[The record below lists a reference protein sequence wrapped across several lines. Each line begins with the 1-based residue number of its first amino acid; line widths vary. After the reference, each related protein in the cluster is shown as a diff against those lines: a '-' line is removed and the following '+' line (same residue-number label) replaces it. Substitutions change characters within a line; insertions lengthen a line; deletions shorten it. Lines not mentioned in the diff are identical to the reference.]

1 METDSNSI
9 PKGNSMARLQRIDAS
24 LRQEGSFSRSVADT
38 FQATWT
44 AAHPNGTVSVRDLG
58 RDPLPYLT
66 QFDVDASQVPE
77 DQRTAEQRAAAARP
91 AALVDELVAADAILL
106 GIPLYNWGTP
116 ASVKTWIDYLLLDPR
131 TRAHGLL
138 AGRPAVLVSA
148 RGGSYRPGT
157 PHEGWDYAEPYLR
170 RILAEVFGLDLR
182 VITPELTLA
191 EVNPALAEFK
201 EHAKVSL
208 VEAHDQADAA
218 ARDLAD
224 RIAA

>member
-1 METDSNSI
+1 
-9 PKGNSMARLQRIDAS
+9 MAHLFRIDAS
-24 LRQEGSFSRSVADT
+24 IRQHGSFSRSVADT

-44 AAHPNGTVSVRDLG
+44 AAHPSGTVSVRDLG

-66 QFDVDASQVPE
+66 QFDFEASQIPDAE
-77 DQRTAEQRAAAARP
+77 RTLEQRAAATRST
-91 AALVDELVAADAILL
+91 ALVDELLDADAILL
-106 GIPLYNWGTP
+106 GIPLYNFGTP
-116 ASVKTWIDYLLLDPR
+116 ASVKTWIDHLLRDPR
-131 TRAHGLL
+131 TRQHGLL

-157 PHEGWDYAEPYLR
+157 PREGWDYAEPYLR
-170 RILAEVFGLDLR
+170 RILGDVFGLDLQ

-191 EVNPALAEFK
+191 EVNPALAAFK
-201 EHAKVSL
+201 EHAKASL

-218 ARDLAD
+218 ARDLVS

>member
-1 METDSNSI
+1 
-9 PKGNSMARLQRIDAS
+9 MAHLFRIDAS
-24 LRQEGSFSRSVADT
+24 IRQHGSFSRSVADT

-44 AAHPNGTVSVRDLG
+44 AAHPTGTVSVRDLG

-66 QFDVDASQVPE
+66 QFDFEAGQVPE
-77 DQRTAEQRAAAARP
+77 GERTLEQRAAVTLST
-91 AALVDELVAADAILL
+91 ALVDELLDADAILL
-106 GIPLYNWGTP
+106 GIPLYNFGTP
-116 ASVKTWIDYLLLDPR
+116 ASVKTWIDHLLRDPR
-131 TRAHGLL
+131 TRQQGLL

-157 PHEGWDYAEPYLR
+157 PREGWDYAEPYLR
-170 RILAEVFGLDLR
+170 RILGEVFGLDLR

-201 EHAKVSL
+201 EHAKASL

-218 ARDLAD
+218 ARDLA
-224 RIAA
+224 RELAA